1 MIFLQITL
9 LTASA
14 SLLAQLTTLPELYK
28 KAATSAATI
37 AMSESRIAQKD
48 AKLEQIKGEYLPMV
62 SLATNYA
69 IEDGAHQGK
78 IALSQSLYNGGKS
91 LASWQIVKIEKKL
104 EEYNF
109 LKAQVKLY
117 LEVATAFFKYHS
129 AGQDMINLQASIEL
143 TNKRLMELKQRR
155 AIGRSR
161 QGEVLMAESQLYI
174 AKSQISL
181 AQGQQGEAQR
191 ALQLLTNIS
200 SDELTMGGSFSEKLE
215 EVKDVE
221 EYLSKIDAHPEVVA
235 QTLDY
240 ELKIKAQSKVQ
251 KGHYPKVDLIGNYY
265 LWRSDTSGGVTSG
278 NDDWDLSLGISL
290 PLYSGGTT
298 AAQVKETS
306 AQAVE
311 SKWQLEETKKVLRF
325 NIKNRYESLK
335 NLRQQLLLLEQAL
348 LAAEK
353 NYKEQERDYHH
364 SLVTTLELLQAV
376 NSYQEAKRSMDKMK
390 FQTFLA
396 LEELKAAAFEIP
408 QF

>member
-91 LASWQIVKIEKKL
+91 LASWQIVKIVKKL

-240 ELKIKAQSKVQ
+240 ELKIKAQRKVQ